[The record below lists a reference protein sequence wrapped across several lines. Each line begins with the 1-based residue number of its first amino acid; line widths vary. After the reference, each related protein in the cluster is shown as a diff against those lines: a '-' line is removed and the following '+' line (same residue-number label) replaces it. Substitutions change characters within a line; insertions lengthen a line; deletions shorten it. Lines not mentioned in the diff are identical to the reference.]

1 MNNEHYKNIIK
12 NAPIGYA
19 FFKLVLDERG
29 APCDFEFLEVNR
41 AYEELTG
48 LKAENIINKRITQ
61 VLPTI
66 NKGNLDWLSL
76 YSEVAING
84 GKKEFERYSDIFGAW
99 YKVQVYSYEK
109 GFFTA
114 IFIDITSE
122 KKKNMELEGFF
133 NVNLDLLCIADTE
146 GNFIKLNREWG
157 SVLGYCVEDLQK
169 RKFLDFVHPQD
180 LPATLEA
187 ISKLS
192 AQEQVLNFVN
202 RYRCKNGSY
211 KFIEWRSHPH
221 GNLIYAAARDI
232 TDKKA
237 AEAELRNIK
246 EQYELAIAGTNDGI
260 WDWDIRTNYLF
271 LSKRWKEML
280 GYEDHE
286 LKNEFNTFISLVYEE
301 DLDRL
306 NDYVQKYLSGK
317 IEKYTIEFRMKHKDG
332 SIRWIM
338 AKGEA
343 IRDADGKPWR
353 MAGSHSDITQ
363 RKSYEDA
370 LIVAKETAEIAS
382 RAKSEFLANMSH
394 EIRTPLNGVIG
405 FTELLMQTPLNEI
418 QMQYAGNA
426 NVSGQALLGIINDI
440 LDFSKIEA
448 GRLELEIIKTNIIE
462 LAEQAA
468 DIIKFHAAE
477 KGLELLLDIDPD
489 MPETAEVDP
498 VRLKQILVNLL
509 NNAVKFTENG
519 EVELKV
525 RFEAAAEK
533 NAGIYH
539 FSVRDTGIGISEEQR
554 LKLFKAFSQADSSTT
569 RKFGGTGLGLIISN
583 LLANKMGGKI
593 EIDSEY
599 GRGSAF
605 HFSIETKCE
614 KTDRTDRRIRTAVKR
629 ALVLDDNERN
639 RTILQKNVESFAIEC
654 AVCGD
659 GLSALKMIEDSSFDL
674 LIADYRMPY
683 LSGLETVTMLREK
696 LNIAP
701 EKMPVIMLHDSFDD
715 KTVLQECK
723 KAGVKFNLIKP
734 VKANQLIDALN
745 NIHKK
750 EIPESESKKIENESG
765 KTLITDRPKTVLIAE
780 DVKMNMLLIKTI
792 IKQMVPG
799 CHIVEA
805 VNGKETVELAENKKP
820 DLILMDI
827 QMPELDGIEAAGLIR
842 ESENG
847 SGRRVPILA
856 LTASATKDEKEKC
869 LAAGMDDF
877 ITKPIEPH
885 SLREKLEKY
894 LDCKSG
900 PAESREKYVSESVP
914 RFDKESLMAKSG
926 NDITLFKEFVRVSFS
941 DTVNFVKALGKFID
955 EKNEAEMKKTVH
967 SLKGLALTF
976 GYNRIAQLTV
986 EVEKNIDAGFDIILK
1001 IYEEMKLELNALEE
1015 ILKNEK

>member
-1 MNNEHYKNIIK
+1 
-12 NAPIGYA
+12 
-19 FFKLVLDERG
+19 
-29 APCDFEFLEVNR
+29 
-41 AYEELTG
+41 
-48 LKAENIINKRITQ
+48 
-61 VLPTI
+61 
-66 NKGNLDWLSL
+66 
-76 YSEVAING
+76 
-84 GKKEFERYSDIFGAW
+84 
-99 YKVQVYSYEK
+99 VQVYSYEK

-554 LKLFKAFSQADSSTT
+554 LKLFKAFSQADRTFT
-569 RKFGGTGLGLIISN
+569 R
-583 LLANKMGGKI
+583 
-593 EIDSEY
+593 
-599 GRGSAF
+599 R
-605 HFSIETKCE
+605 
-614 KTDRTDRRIRTAVKR
+614 
-629 ALVLDDNERN
+629 
-639 RTILQKNVESFAIEC
+639 
-654 AVCGD
+654 
-659 GLSALKMIEDSSFDL
+659 
-674 LIADYRMPY
+674 
-683 LSGLETVTMLREK
+683 
-696 LNIAP
+696 
-701 EKMPVIMLHDSFDD
+701 
-715 KTVLQECK
+715 
-723 KAGVKFNLIKP
+723 
-734 VKANQLIDALN
+734 
-745 NIHKK
+745 
-750 EIPESESKKIENESG
+750 
-765 KTLITDRPKTVLIAE
+765 
-780 DVKMNMLLIKTI
+780 
-792 IKQMVPG
+792 
-799 CHIVEA
+799 
-805 VNGKETVELAENKKP
+805 
-820 DLILMDI
+820 
-827 QMPELDGIEAAGLIR
+827 
-842 ESENG
+842 
-847 SGRRVPILA
+847 
-856 LTASATKDEKEKC
+856 
-869 LAAGMDDF
+869 
-877 ITKPIEPH
+877 
-885 SLREKLEKY
+885 
-894 LDCKSG
+894 
-900 PAESREKYVSESVP
+900 
-914 RFDKESLMAKSG
+914 
-926 NDITLFKEFVRVSFS
+926 
-941 DTVNFVKALGKFID
+941 
-955 EKNEAEMKKTVH
+955 
-967 SLKGLALTF
+967 
-976 GYNRIAQLTV
+976 
-986 EVEKNIDAGFDIILK
+986 
-1001 IYEEMKLELNALEE
+1001 
-1015 ILKNEK
+1015 

>member
-122 KKKNMELEGFF
+122 KKKTMELEGFF

-146 GNFIKLNREWG
+146 GNFIKLNREWE

-169 RKFLDFVHPQD
+169 RKFLDFIHPQD

-202 RYRCKNGSY
+202 RYRCKDGSY
-211 KFIEWRSHPH
+211 KFIEWRSHPR

-232 TDKKA
+232 TDRKST
-237 AEAELRNIK
+237 EAELRNIK

-301 DLDRL
+301 DLERL

-343 IRDADGKPWR
+343 MRDAGGKPWR

-614 KTDRTDRRIRTAVKR
+614 KTERADGKIRTAVKR

-639 RTILQKNVESFAIEC
+639 RTILQKNVESFAIKC

-674 LIADYRMPY
+674 LIADCRMPY

-765 KTLITDRPKTVLIAE
+765 KTLITGRPKTVLIAE

>member
-1 MNNEHYKNIIK
+1 M
-12 NAPIGYA
+12 
-19 FFKLVLDERG
+19 
-29 APCDFEFLEVNR
+29 
-41 AYEELTG
+41 
-48 LKAENIINKRITQ
+48 
-61 VLPTI
+61 
-66 NKGNLDWLSL
+66 
-76 YSEVAING
+76 
-84 GKKEFERYSDIFGAW
+84 
-99 YKVQVYSYEK
+99 QVYSYEK

>member
-1 MNNEHYKNIIK
+1 
-12 NAPIGYA
+12 
-19 FFKLVLDERG
+19 
-29 APCDFEFLEVNR
+29 
-41 AYEELTG
+41 
-48 LKAENIINKRITQ
+48 
-61 VLPTI
+61 
-66 NKGNLDWLSL
+66 
-76 YSEVAING
+76 
-84 GKKEFERYSDIFGAW
+84 
-99 YKVQVYSYEK
+99 
-109 GFFTA
+109 
-114 IFIDITSE
+114 
-122 KKKNMELEGFF
+122 
-133 NVNLDLLCIADTE
+133 
-146 GNFIKLNREWG
+146 
-157 SVLGYCVEDLQK
+157 
-169 RKFLDFVHPQD
+169 
-180 LPATLEA
+180 
-187 ISKLS
+187 
-192 AQEQVLNFVN
+192 
-202 RYRCKNGSY
+202 
-211 KFIEWRSHPH
+211 
-221 GNLIYAAARDI
+221 
-232 TDKKA
+232 
-237 AEAELRNIK
+237 
-246 EQYELAIAGTNDGI
+246 
-260 WDWDIRTNYLF
+260 
-271 LSKRWKEML
+271 
-280 GYEDHE
+280 
-286 LKNEFNTFISLVYEE
+286 
-301 DLDRL
+301 
-306 NDYVQKYLSGK
+306 
-317 IEKYTIEFRMKHKDG
+317 
-332 SIRWIM
+332 
-338 AKGEA
+338 
-343 IRDADGKPWR
+343 
-353 MAGSHSDITQ
+353 
-363 RKSYEDA
+363 
-370 LIVAKETAEIAS
+370 
-382 RAKSEFLANMSH
+382 
-394 EIRTPLNGVIG
+394 VIG

-614 KTDRTDRRIRTAVKR
+614 KTERADGKIRTAVKR

-639 RTILQKNVESFAIEC
+639 RTILQKNVESFAIKC

-674 LIADYRMPY
+674 LIADCRMPY

-765 KTLITDRPKTVLIAE
+765 KTLITGRPKTVLIAE

-926 NDITLFKEFVRVSFS
+926 NDITLFKEFVRVS
-941 DTVNFVKALGKFID
+941 
-955 EKNEAEMKKTVH
+955 
-967 SLKGLALTF
+967 
-976 GYNRIAQLTV
+976 
-986 EVEKNIDAGFDIILK
+986 
-1001 IYEEMKLELNALEE
+1001 
-1015 ILKNEK
+1015 

>member
-1 MNNEHYKNIIK
+1 MNSRHYENIIK
-12 NAPIGYA
+12 NAPFGYA
-19 FFKLVLDERG
+19 FFKLVIDDAG

-48 LKAENIINKRITQ
+48 LKAENIINKRLTQ
-61 VLPTI
+61 VFPSI
-66 NKGNLDWLSL
+66 KNGGFDWISL
-76 YSEVAING
+76 YSDVALNG

-109 GFFTA
+109 GFFTTV
-114 IFIDITSE
+114 FIDITSE
-122 KKKNMELEGFF
+122 KKNLIELEGFF
-133 NVNLDLLCIADTE
+133 NVNLDLLCIADIE
-146 GNFIKLNREWG
+146 GNFIKLNREWE
-157 SVLGYCVEDLQK
+157 SVLGYCVEELQK
-169 RKFLDFVHPQD
+169 RKFLEFVHPQD
-180 LPATLEA
+180 LQSTLEA
-187 ISKLS
+187 MSKLS
-192 AQEQVLNFVN
+192 SQQQVLNFVN
-202 RYRCKNGSY
+202 RYRCKDGSY
-211 KFIEWRSHPH
+211 KFIEWRSHPR

-232 TDKKA
+232 TDRKTT
-237 AEAELRNIK
+237 EAELRDIK

-286 LKNEFNTFISLVYEE
+286 LKNEFNTFISLVHEE
-301 DLDRL
+301 DLERL

-317 IEKYTIEFRMKHKDG
+317 VEKYTIEFRMKHKDG

-343 IRDADGKPWR
+343 IRDAEGKPWR

-418 QMQYAGNA
+418 QMQYAENA

-448 GRLELEIIKTNIIE
+448 GKLELETIKTDIIKLVE
-462 LAEQAA
+462 EAA

-477 KGLELLLDIDPD
+477 KGLELLVDIDPE

-509 NNAVKFTENG
+509 NNAVKFTEKG

-525 RFEAAAEK
+525 RFAAAAEK
-533 NAGIYH
+533 NAGIYY

-599 GRGSAF
+599 GAGSAF
-605 HFSIETKCE
+605 RFSIETRCE
-614 KTDRTDRRIRTAVKR
+614 KKDRPGGIIRPAVKR
-629 ALVLDDNERN
+629 ALVVDDNERS
-639 RTILQKNVESFAIEC
+639 RLILQKSVERFGIEC
-654 AVCGD
+654 LVCD
-659 GLSALKMIEDSSFDL
+659 NGLSALKMIEESAFDL

-683 LSGLETVTMLREK
+683 LNGLETVTMLREK
-696 LNIAP
+696 LNIPP
-701 EKMPVIMLHDSFDD
+701 EKMPVIMVHDSFDD

-734 VKANQLIDALN
+734 VKANQLADALN
-745 NIHKK
+745 SIHKK
-750 EIPESESKKIENESG
+750 EISESESKKAESESG
-765 KTLITDRPKTVLIAE
+765 RTLIAANPKTVLIAE

-792 IKQMVPG
+792 VKQMIPG
-799 CHIVEA
+799 CHVVEA

-827 QMPELDGIEAAGLIR
+827 QMPELDGIKAARLIR
-842 ESENG
+842 QSEAG

-856 LTASATKDEKEKC
+856 LTASAIKDEKEKC

-885 SLREKLEKY
+885 SLRAKLEKY
-894 LDCKSG
+894 LGSKGG
-900 PAESREKYVSESVP
+900 PAVSREKLVSESVP
-914 RFDKESLMAKSG
+914 HFDKESLMAKSG
-926 NDITLFKEFVRVSFS
+926 NDITVFKEFVRVSFS
-941 DTVNFVKALGKFID
+941 DTVNFVKALGEFIN
-955 EKNEAEMKKTVH
+955 EKNTVEIKKTAH

-976 GYNRIAQLTV
+976 GYNRIAKLAM
-986 EVEKNIDAGFDIILK
+986 EVEKNINAGFDKILK
-1001 IYEEMKLELNALEE
+1001 IQEEMKFELNELEE